1 MLPLSSAER
10 GRPTR
15 PKSSSATMSTIV
27 IAALP
32 VSEARPQRTRQLCAP
47 RARLLWA
54 HIALAAVHTSLAIC
68 TLALTKNWN
77 LAAPVFSIAIDLNY
91 TMDHDSNIKSLEAE
105 VASGTIG
112 SMEEVFDARL
122 TPLDNGLPITWLTFA
137 FFAITAFFHLGNGIL
152 WYRYYLFLVYIKFNW
167 LRWLEYAITAPL
179 MWLVVAQAFAF
190 VEVTQLVLSTAM
202 IAITMASG
210 ITVDWVARPEVCE
223 DKWCAP
229 LWVRLSFMIPGI
241 LLYGTAAL
249 TLVVSMITS
258 VTGDLPGFVIPAVLV
273 TLGLFESFAVVLIVQ
288 QCMRPSNWI
297 YGETWYLI
305 LSLLSKAF
313 LGITL
318 LSNVLIYEDYACV
331 FDAASC

>member
-1 MLPLSSAER
+1 
-10 GRPTR
+10 
-15 PKSSSATMSTIV
+15 MSTIV

-137 FFAITAFFHLGNGIL
+137 FVRSPPFSISEMGSSGTGTTYFSFTSSSTGFAG
-152 WYRYYLFLVYIKFNW
+152 
-167 LRWLEYAITAPL
+167 
-179 MWLVVAQAFAF
+179 
-190 VEVTQLVLSTAM
+190 
-202 IAITMASG
+202 
-210 ITVDWVARPEVCE
+210 
-223 DKWCAP
+223 
-229 LWVRLSFMIPGI
+229 
-241 LLYGTAAL
+241 
-249 TLVVSMITS
+249 
-258 VTGDLPGFVIPAVLV
+258 
-273 TLGLFESFAVVLIVQ
+273 
-288 QCMRPSNWI
+288 
-297 YGETWYLI
+297 
-305 LSLLSKAF
+305 
-313 LGITL
+313 
-318 LSNVLIYEDYACV
+318 
-331 FDAASC
+331 